1 MSFVHRNVR
10 YMTDVGNGTSTER
23 VGTGME
29 RLEDQHAAWLART
42 FGRTDYLPLTRE
54 DAMALS
60 QAGLVIDKYKGT
72 HLFKEGG
79 ESDAAFVIQEGEV
92 ELYRMGLSGRS
103 VVGRVGPGAVVG
115 DIAMFQDQPYL
126 SSARAVTTVRAL
138 RLERVA
144 LLPLLL
150 ARPVIAMRWLVT
162 GLGQL
167 EATQRS
173 LIRLMNRTVLEQVAD
188 LLLEEQDRFGEVR
201 LSQATIAELLGASR
215 QSVNEALGRLK
226 NTGSIDTGYRRISVL
241 DSGSLLSASSV

>member
-1 MSFVHRNVR
+1 MC
-10 YMTDVGNGTSTER
+10 
-23 VGTGME
+23 ME
-29 RLEDQHAAWLART
+29 RLEDQHAAWLARA

-54 DAMALS
+54 DAIALS
-60 QAGLVIDKYKGT
+60 EAGAIVSKYKGT

-92 ELYRMGLSGRS
+92 ELYRLSSTGRS

-115 DIAMFQDQPYL
+115 DIAMFQSQPYL

-138 RLERVA
+138 RLERDA

-162 GLGQL
+162 GLSQL
-167 EATQRS
+167 ESTQRS
-173 LIRLMNRTVLEQVAD
+173 LIRLMNRTVLEQVAN
-188 LLLEEQDRFGEVR
+188 LLLDEQDRYGEVR
-201 LSQATIAELLGASR
+201 LSQSTIAELLGASR

-226 NTGSIDTGYRRISVL
+226 DKGSIDTGYRRISVL
-241 DSGSLLSASSV
+241 DSEGLAAST

>member
-1 MSFVHRNVR
+1 
-10 YMTDVGNGTSTER
+10 
-23 VGTGME
+23 ME

-54 DAMALS
+54 DAIALS
-60 QAGLVIDKYKGT
+60 QAGSVIDKYKGT

-79 ESDAAFVIQEGEV
+79 VSDAAFVIQEGEV
-92 ELYRMGLSGRS
+92 ELYRNSSSGRT

-126 SSARAVTTVRAL
+126 SSAKAVTAVRAL
-138 RLERVA
+138 RLEKDA
-144 LLPLLL
+144 LFPLLL
-150 ARPVIAMRWLVT
+150 ARPVVAMRWLVT

-173 LIRLMNRTVLEQVAD
+173 LIRLMNRTVLEQVSD
-188 LLLEEQDRFGEVR
+188 LLLDEQDRFGEVR

-226 NTGSIDTGYRRISVL
+226 DNGAVDTGYRRISVI
-241 DSGSLLSASSV
+241 DSRKLSTSSSV

>member
-1 MSFVHRNVR
+1 
-10 YMTDVGNGTSTER
+10 MTEVGNGTKPMC

-60 QAGLVIDKYKGT
+60 QAGAIIDKYKGT

-79 ESDAAFVIQEGEV
+79 VSDAAFVIQEGEV
-92 ELYRMGLSGRS
+92 ELYRISASGRS

-126 SSARAVTTVRAL
+126 SSARAVTAVRAL
-138 RLERVA
+138 RLEREA

-150 ARPVIAMRWLVT
+150 TRPVIAMRWLVT

-167 EATQRS
+167 EATQRN

-188 LLLEEQDRFGEVR
+188 LLLDEQDRFGEVK

-226 NTGSIDTGYRRISVL
+226 DLGSIDTGYRRISVL
-241 DSGSLLSASSV
+241 DSGGLLAVSSA